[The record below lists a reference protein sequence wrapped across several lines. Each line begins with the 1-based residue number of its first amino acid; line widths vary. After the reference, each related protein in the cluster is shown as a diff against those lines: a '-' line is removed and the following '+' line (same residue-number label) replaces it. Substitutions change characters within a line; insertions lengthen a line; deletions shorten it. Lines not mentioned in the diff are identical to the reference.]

1 MLLTG
6 ARLARPAERYTAAK
20 VAGPH
25 VRQLGRRVFITSP
38 SALGR
43 QLGQFCLRMLPS
55 GLAARLRRA
64 RHRADMVLGAFPTA
78 EDTRWCA
85 RAVARLKPQA
95 MLIDTIFRTP
105 LLAEPELRGLNS
117 IIISH
122 DIFHRRAMAMQ
133 AAGYSVQPR
142 DLTRAR
148 EAVLLGRASSIA
160 AIQPDE
166 AAIIRAMCPD
176 VPVFTAPMP
185 ALPCPP
191 LSGTTRITGRL
202 VFVGSASLPNLDGMR
217 WFFSE
222 IWPLLGG
229 HGITLDIIGDCG
241 TALRRL
247 PPGVMAYG
255 RVPELA
261 PYLHRA
267 ALAVA
272 PLRAGSGLKIK
283 LLDYARHGLATVVTP
298 PALAG
303 FEASPASPYIIA
315 GSAVMFAE
323 AVHRSVQEPPSP
335 EMAIDYCTRHY
346 GEEASFA
353 GLKSAL
359 LDHGGHEKRT
369 HMGIVQL

>member
-6 ARLARPAERYTAAK
+6 ARLAGPAQRYTTAK

-25 VRQLGRRVFITSP
+25 VRQLGRRLIITSP

-43 QLGQFCLRMLPS
+43 QLAQLGLRLLPA
-55 GLAARLRRA
+55 GLATRLRRT
-64 RHRADMVLGAFPTA
+64 RHQADMVLGAFPTP

-85 RAVARLKPQA
+85 RTVARLKPQA
-95 MLIDTIFRTP
+95 VLIDTIFRTP
-105 LLAEPELRGLNS
+105 LLAEPELKGVNS

-122 DIFHRRAMAMQ
+122 DIFHRRAMAME

-148 EAVLLGRASSIA
+148 EAVLLGRASAVA

-166 AAIIRAMCPD
+166 AGIIRAMCPQM
-176 VPVFTAPMP
+176 PVFTAPMP

-191 LSGTTRITGRL
+191 PPGISRISGRL
-202 VFVGSASLPNLDGMR
+202 VFVGSASLPNLDAMR

-247 PPGVMAYG
+247 PPGVLACG
-255 RVPELA
+255 RVPDLA

-267 ALAVA
+267 ALAIA

-283 LLDYARHGLATVVTP
+283 LLDYARHGLTTIVTP

-303 FEASPASPYIIA
+303 FDGSPASPFIVA
-315 GSAVMFAE
+315 GSAVIFAE
-323 AVHRSVQEPPSP
+323 AVRRAVQGPPQP
-335 EMAIDYCTRHY
+335 EAAIAYCTRHY
-346 GEEASFA
+346 GEEASFS
-353 GLKSAL
+353 GLKAAL
-359 LDHGGHEKRT
+359 QSDGGQEKLQRL
-369 HMGIVQL
+369 GVVRL